1 MMANQTNHKWGKQN
15 RSQLIA
21 EVKHCVVQDAELRLS
36 RAVDILLG
44 SALREPEGS
53 ANVEKEKEPPKNSR
67 PEEVAG
73 KSDGEDG

>member
-1 MMANQTNHKWGKQN
+1 MANQTNHKWGKQN

-36 RAVDILLG
+36 RAVDILLR

-53 ANVEKEKEPPKNSR
+53 TNVEKEEQPPQDSR
-67 PEEVAG
+67 PEGVADQ
-73 KSDGEDG
+73 SDGEKG